1 MLRLQLSLDDT
12 LVKQLKD
19 TVKEAKNTHG
29 IKTNVA
35 ELTRQ
40 LLLDALNDSY
50 ALDKSLQNLKDNKNS
65 QKEAEEAYQKELKAL
80 QEKYGIASKTKKKK
94 STKETSESF
103 NKQVEEATPKADTNT
118 RRASKYQLPDGRTV
132 DVWKADKTTSW
143 CQIGDH
149 VYKETDGKYY
159 KLPDGSFKVE
169 QLRHKEY

>member
-29 IKTNVA
+29 IKTSVA

-40 LLLDALNDSY
+40 LLIDTLNDSY

-65 QKEAEEAYQKELKAL
+65 QKESEKAYLEELKAL
-80 QEKYGIASKTKKKK
+80 QEKYGIASKPKKKK

-103 NKQVEEATPKADTNT
+103 NKQVENATPKTEEHSNT
-118 RRASKYQLPDGRTV
+118 SRYTLPDGRIV
-132 DVWKADKTTSW
+132 SVYKAKYDN
-143 CQIGDH
+143 GDIKQGERI
-149 VYKETDGKYY
+149 YKETDGSWHR
-159 KLPDGSFKVE
+159 LPDGSNKVE
-169 QLRHKEY
+169 

>member
-29 IKTNVA
+29 IKTSVA

-65 QKEAEEAYQKELKAL
+65 QKESEKAYLEELKAL
-80 QEKYGIASKTKKKK
+80 QEKYGIAPKPKKKK

-103 NKQVEEATPKADTNT
+103 NKQVEDATPRVEEHSRT
-118 RRASKYQLPDGRTV
+118 SKYMLPDGRAV
-132 DVWKADKTTSW
+132 S
-143 CQIGDH
+143 
-149 VYKETDGKYY
+149 VYKAMYDSGDIKKDEHIYKENGSWH
-159 KLPDGSFKVE
+159 KLPDGSYRVE
-169 QLRHKEY
+169 

>member
-29 IKTNVA
+29 IKTSVA

-65 QKEAEEAYQKELKAL
+65 QKESEKAYLEELKAL
-80 QEKYGIASKTKKKK
+80 QEKYGIASKPKKKK

-103 NKQVEEATPKADTNT
+103 DKQVENATPKTEEHSNT
-118 RRASKYQLPDGRTV
+118 ARYTLPDGRAV
-132 DVWKADKTTSW
+132 SVYISKYDS
-143 CQIGDH
+143 GDIKKGEH
-149 VYKETDGKYY
+149 IYKETDGSWR
-159 KLPDGSFKVE
+159 KLPDGSNKVE
-169 QLRHKEY
+169 

>member
-29 IKTNVA
+29 IKTSVA

-40 LLLDALNDSY
+40 LLIDTLNDSY

-80 QEKYGIASKTKKKK
+80 QEKYGIASKPKKKK
-94 STKETSESF
+94 STKEAAEHF
-103 NKQVEEATPKADTNT
+103 DKQVEDATP
-118 RRASKYQLPDGRTV
+118 RAEENSHTSKYMLPDGRAV
-132 DVWKADKTTSW
+132 SVFKAMYDS
-143 CQIGDH
+143 GDIKKDEH
-149 VYKETDGKYY
+149 IYKGTDGSWH
-159 KLPDGSFKVE
+159 KLPDGSYRVE
-169 QLRHKEY
+169 

>member
-29 IKTNVA
+29 IKTSVA

-80 QEKYGIASKTKKKK
+80 QEKYGIASKPKKKK
-94 STKETSESF
+94 STKEAAEHF
-103 NKQVEEATPKADTNT
+103 DKQVEDATP
-118 RRASKYQLPDGRTV
+118 RAEEHSRTSKYMLPDGRTV
-132 DVWKADKTTSW
+132 SVYISKYEN
-143 CQIGDH
+143 GDIKKGEH
-149 VYKETDGKYY
+149 IYKETDGSWH

-169 QLRHKEY
+169 

>member
-80 QEKYGIASKTKKKK
+80 QEKYGIASKPKK
-94 STKETSESF
+94 STKEAAERF
-103 NKQVEEATPKADTNT
+103 EKQVEDATP
-118 RRASKYQLPDGRTV
+118 RAEEHSRTSKYMLPDGRTV
-132 DVWKADKTTSW
+132 SVYISKYEN
-143 CQIGDH
+143 GDIKKGEH
-149 VYKETDGKYY
+149 IYKETDGSWH

-169 QLRHKEY
+169 

>member
-29 IKTNVA
+29 IKTSVA

-65 QKEAEEAYQKELKAL
+65 QKESEKAYLEELKAL
-80 QEKYGIASKTKKKK
+80 QEKYGIASKPKKKK
-94 STKETSESF
+94 STKEAAERF
-103 NKQVEEATPKADTNT
+103 EKQVEDATP
-118 RRASKYQLPDGRTV
+118 RAEEHSHTSKYMLPDGRIV
-132 DVWKADKTTSW
+132 SVYKAMYDS
-143 CQIGDH
+143 GDIKKGEH
-149 VYKETDGKYY
+149 IYKETDGSWYR
-159 KLPDGSFKVE
+159 LPDGSNKVE
-169 QLRHKEY
+169 

>member
-19 TVKEAKNTHG
+19 TVKEAKNTYG
-29 IKTNVA
+29 IKTSVA

-80 QEKYGIASKTKKKK
+80 QEKYGIASKPKKKK
-94 STKETSESF
+94 STKEAAERF
-103 NKQVEEATPKADTNT
+103 EKQVEDATP
-118 RRASKYQLPDGRTV
+118 RAEEHSHTSKYMLPDGRTV
-132 DVWKADKTTSW
+132 SVYISKYEN
-143 CQIGDH
+143 GDIKKGEH
-149 VYKETDGKYY
+149 IYKETDGSWH

-169 QLRHKEY
+169 

>member
-29 IKTNVA
+29 IKTSVA

-65 QKEAEEAYQKELKAL
+65 QKESEKAYLEELKAL
-80 QEKYGIASKTKKKK
+80 QEKYGIASKPKKKK

-103 NKQVEEATPKADTNT
+103 NKQVEDATPRVEEHSRT
-118 RRASKYQLPDGRTV
+118 SKYMLPDGRAV
-132 DVWKADKTTSW
+132 SVFKAMYDS
-143 CQIGDH
+143 GDIKKDEH
-149 VYKETDGKYY
+149 IYKETDGSWH
-159 KLPDGSFKVE
+159 KLPDGSYRVE
-169 QLRHKEY
+169 

>member
-29 IKTNVA
+29 IKTSVA

-80 QEKYGIASKTKKKK
+80 QEKYGIASKPKKKK
-94 STKETSESF
+94 STKEAAERF
-103 NKQVEEATPKADTNT
+103 EKQVEDATP
-118 RRASKYQLPDGRTV
+118 RAEEHSRTSKYMLPDGRTV
-132 DVWKADKTTSW
+132 SVYISKYEN
-143 CQIGDH
+143 GDIKKGEH
-149 VYKETDGKYY
+149 IYKETDGSWH

-169 QLRHKEY
+169 

>member
-29 IKTNVA
+29 IKTSVA

-50 ALDKSLQNLKDNKNS
+50 ALDKSLQNIKDNKNS
-65 QKEAEEAYQKELKAL
+65 QKESEKAYLEELKAL
-80 QEKYGIASKTKKKK
+80 QEKYGIASKPKKKK
-94 STKETSESF
+94 STKEAAERF
-103 NKQVEEATPKADTNT
+103 EKQVEDATP
-118 RRASKYQLPDGRTV
+118 RAEEHSRTSKYMLPDGRTV
-132 DVWKADKTTSW
+132 SVYISKYEN
-143 CQIGDH
+143 GDIKKGEH
-149 VYKETDGKYY
+149 IYKETDGSWH

-169 QLRHKEY
+169 

>member
-29 IKTNVA
+29 IKTSVA

-65 QKEAEEAYQKELKAL
+65 QKESEKAYLEELKAL
-80 QEKYGIASKTKKKK
+80 QEKYGIASKPKKKK

-103 NKQVEEATPKADTNT
+103 VKQVENATPKTEEHSNT
-118 RRASKYQLPDGRTV
+118 VKYTLPDGRIV
-132 DVWKADKTTSW
+132 SVYKAKNDH
-143 CQIGDH
+143 GDIKQGERI
-149 VYKETDGKYY
+149 YKETDGSWQR
-159 KLPDGSFKVE
+159 LPDGSFKVE
-169 QLRHKEY
+169 

>member
-94 STKETSESF
+94 STKEAAERF
-103 NKQVEEATPKADTNT
+103 EKQVEEATPKADTNT

-169 QLRHKEY
+169 

>member
-29 IKTNVA
+29 IKTSVA

-40 LLLDALNDSY
+40 LLIDTLNDSY
-50 ALDKSLQNLKDNKNS
+50 ALDKSLQNLKASKDS
-65 QKEAEEAYQKELKAL
+65 QKESEKAYLEELKAL

-103 NKQVEEATPKADTNT
+103 DKQVENATPKTEEHSNT
-118 RRASKYQLPDGRTV
+118 SKYTLPDGRIV
-132 DVWKADKTTSW
+132 SVYKAKYDN
-143 CQIGDH
+143 GDIKQGERI
-149 VYKETDGKYY
+149 YKETDGSWHR
-159 KLPDGSFKVE
+159 LPDGSNKVE
-169 QLRHKEY
+169 

>member
-1 MLRLQLSLDDT
+1 MLRLQLSLDDN

-29 IKTNVA
+29 IKTSVA

-65 QKEAEEAYQKELKAL
+65 QKESEKAYLEELKAL
-80 QEKYGIASKTKKKK
+80 QEKYGIASKPKKKK

-103 NKQVEEATPKADTNT
+103 DKQVENATPKTEEHSNT
-118 RRASKYQLPDGRTV
+118 ARYTLPDGRAV
-132 DVWKADKTTSW
+132 SVYISKCDS
-143 CQIGDH
+143 GDIKKGEH
-149 VYKETDGKYY
+149 IYKETDGSWR
-159 KLPDGSFKVE
+159 KLPDGSYKVE
-169 QLRHKEY
+169 

>member
-29 IKTNVA
+29 IKTSVA

-40 LLLDALNDSY
+40 LLIDTLNDSY

-65 QKEAEEAYQKELKAL
+65 QKESEKAYLEELKAL

-103 NKQVEEATPKADTNT
+103 NKQVENATPKTEEHSNT
-118 RRASKYQLPDGRTV
+118 SKYMLPDGRTV
-132 DVWKADKTTSW
+132 SVYISKYGNGEIKKGEH
-143 CQIGDH
+143 I
-149 VYKETDGKYY
+149 YKETDGSWH
-159 KLPDGSFKVE
+159 KLPDGSDKVE
-169 QLRHKEY
+169 

>member
-29 IKTNVA
+29 IKTSVA

-40 LLLDALNDSY
+40 LLIDTLNASY

-80 QEKYGIASKTKKKK
+80 QEKYGIASKPKKK

-103 NKQVEEATPKADTNT
+103 YKQVENATPKTEEHSNT
-118 RRASKYQLPDGRTV
+118 SRYTLPDGRIV
-132 DVWKADKTTSW
+132 SVYKAKYDN
-143 CQIGDH
+143 GDIKPGERI
-149 VYKETDGKYY
+149 YKETDGSWQR
-159 KLPDGSFKVE
+159 LPDGSYKVE
-169 QLRHKEY
+169 

>member
-1 MLRLQLSLDDT
+1 MLMLRLQLSLDDT

-29 IKTNVA
+29 IKTSVA

-80 QEKYGIASKTKKKK
+80 QEKYGIASKPKKKK
-94 STKETSESF
+94 STKEAAERF
-103 NKQVEEATPKADTNT
+103 EKQVEDATP
-118 RRASKYQLPDGRTV
+118 RAEEHSRTSKYMLPDGRTV
-132 DVWKADKTTSW
+132 SVYISKYEN
-143 CQIGDH
+143 GDIKKGEH
-149 VYKETDGKYY
+149 IYKETDGSWH

-169 QLRHKEY
+169 

>member
-29 IKTNVA
+29 IKTNIA

-94 STKETSESF
+94 STKEAAERF
-103 NKQVEEATPKADTNT
+103 EKQVEDATP
-118 RRASKYQLPDGRTV
+118 RAEEHSHTSKYTLPDGRIV
-132 DVWKADKTTSW
+132 SVYKAKYDN
-143 CQIGDH
+143 GDIKQGERI
-149 VYKETDGKYY
+149 YKETDGSWH
-159 KLPDGSFKVE
+159 KLPDGSNKVE
-169 QLRHKEY
+169 

>member
-80 QEKYGIASKTKKKK
+80 QEKYGIASKPKKKK
-94 STKETSESF
+94 STKEAAERF
-103 NKQVEEATPKADTNT
+103 EKQVEDATP
-118 RRASKYQLPDGRTV
+118 RAEEHSRTSKYMLPDGRTV
-132 DVWKADKTTSW
+132 SVYISKYEN
-143 CQIGDH
+143 GDIKKGEH
-149 VYKETDGKYY
+149 IYKETDGSWH

-169 QLRHKEY
+169 

>member
-29 IKTNVA
+29 IKTSVA

-50 ALDKSLQNLKDNKNS
+50 ALDKSLQNLKDNRNS

-80 QEKYGIASKTKKKK
+80 QEKYGIASKPKKKK
-94 STKETSESF
+94 STKEAAERF
-103 NKQVEEATPKADTNT
+103 EKQVEDATP
-118 RRASKYQLPDGRTV
+118 RAEEHSRTSKYMLPDGRTV
-132 DVWKADKTTSW
+132 SVYISKYEN
-143 CQIGDH
+143 GDIKKGEH
-149 VYKETDGKYY
+149 IYKETDGSWH

-169 QLRHKEY
+169 

>member
-19 TVKEAKNTHG
+19 TVKEAKNSHG
-29 IKTNVA
+29 IKTSVA

-65 QKEAEEAYQKELKAL
+65 QKESEKAYLEELKAL
-80 QEKYGIASKTKKKK
+80 QEKYGIALMPKKKK

-103 NKQVEEATPKADTNT
+103 NKQVENATPKTEEHSNT
-118 RRASKYQLPDGRTV
+118 SKYTLPDGRIV
-132 DVWKADKTTSW
+132 S
-143 CQIGDH
+143 
-149 VYKETDGKYY
+149 VYKAKYDNGDIKQGERIY
-159 KLPDGSFKVE
+159 KEIDNAWHRLPDGSNKVE
-169 QLRHKEY
+169 

>member
-29 IKTNVA
+29 IKTSVA

-40 LLLDALNDSY
+40 LLIDTLNDSY

-65 QKEAEEAYQKELKAL
+65 QKESEKAYLEELKAL
-80 QEKYGIASKTKKKK
+80 QEKYGIASKSKKKK

-103 NKQVEEATPKADTNT
+103 NKQVENATPKTEEHSNT
-118 RRASKYQLPDGRTV
+118 SRYTLPDGRIV
-132 DVWKADKTTSW
+132 SVYKAKYDN
-143 CQIGDH
+143 GDIKQGERI
-149 VYKETDGKYY
+149 YKETDGSWHR
-159 KLPDGSFKVE
+159 LPDGSNKVE
-169 QLRHKEY
+169 

>member
-94 STKETSESF
+94 STKEAAERF
-103 NKQVEEATPKADTNT
+103 EKQVEDATP
-118 RRASKYQLPDGRTV
+118 RAEEHSHTSKYMLPDGRAV
-132 DVWKADKTTSW
+132 SVYISKYEN
-143 CQIGDH
+143 GDIKKGEH
-149 VYKETDGKYY
+149 IYKETDGSWH
-159 KLPDGSFKVE
+159 KLPDGSYKVE
-169 QLRHKEY
+169 

>member
-29 IKTNVA
+29 IKTSVA

-65 QKEAEEAYQKELKAL
+65 QKESEKAYLEELKAL
-80 QEKYGIASKTKKKK
+80 QEKYGIASKPKKKK
-94 STKETSESF
+94 STKEAAERF
-103 NKQVEEATPKADTNT
+103 EKQVEDATP
-118 RRASKYQLPDGRTV
+118 RAEEHSRTSKYMLPDGRTV
-132 DVWKADKTTSW
+132 SVYISKYEN
-143 CQIGDH
+143 GDIKKGEH
-149 VYKETDGKYY
+149 IYKETDGSWH

-169 QLRHKEY
+169 

>member
-19 TVKEAKNTHG
+19 TVKEAKNSHG
-29 IKTNVA
+29 IKTSVA

-65 QKEAEEAYQKELKAL
+65 QKESEKAYLEELKAL
-80 QEKYGIASKTKKKK
+80 QEKYGIAPKPKKKK

-103 NKQVEEATPKADTNT
+103 NKQVENATPKTEEHSNT
-118 RRASKYQLPDGRTV
+118 SKYTLPDGRIV
-132 DVWKADKTTSW
+132 S
-143 CQIGDH
+143 
-149 VYKETDGKYY
+149 VYKAKYDNGDIKQGERIY
-159 KLPDGSFKVE
+159 KEIDNAWHRLPDGSNKVE
-169 QLRHKEY
+169 

>member
-169 QLRHKEY
+169 

>member
-29 IKTNVA
+29 IKTSVA

-50 ALDKSLQNLKDNKNS
+50 ALDKSLQNIKDNKNS

-80 QEKYGIASKTKKKK
+80 QEKYGIASKPKKKK
-94 STKETSESF
+94 STKEAAERF
-103 NKQVEEATPKADTNT
+103 EKQVEDATP
-118 RRASKYQLPDGRTV
+118 RAEEHSRTSKYMLPDGRAV
-132 DVWKADKTTSW
+132 SVYISKYEN
-143 CQIGDH
+143 GDIKKGEH
-149 VYKETDGKYY
+149 IYKETDGSWH
-159 KLPDGSFKVE
+159 KLPDGSYKVE

>member
-19 TVKEAKNTHG
+19 TVKEAKNTYG
-29 IKTNVA
+29 IKTSVA

-65 QKEAEEAYQKELKAL
+65 QKESEKAYLEELKAL
-80 QEKYGIASKTKKKK
+80 QEKYGIASKPKKKK

-103 NKQVEEATPKADTNT
+103 DKQVENATPKTEEHSNT
-118 RRASKYQLPDGRTV
+118 ARYTLPDGRAV
-132 DVWKADKTTSW
+132 SVYISKYDS
-143 CQIGDH
+143 GDIKKGEH
-149 VYKETDGKYY
+149 IYKETDGSWR
-159 KLPDGSFKVE
+159 KLPDGSYKVE
-169 QLRHKEY
+169 

>member
-29 IKTNVA
+29 IKTSVA

-65 QKEAEEAYQKELKAL
+65 QKESEKAYLEELKAL

-103 NKQVEEATPKADTNT
+103 NKQVENATPKTEEHSNT
-118 RRASKYQLPDGRTV
+118 SKYMLPDGRTV
-132 DVWKADKTTSW
+132 SVYISKYGNGEIKKGEH
-143 CQIGDH
+143 I
-149 VYKETDGKYY
+149 YKETDGSWH
-159 KLPDGSFKVE
+159 KLPDGSYKVE
-169 QLRHKEY
+169 

>member
-29 IKTNVA
+29 IKTSVA

-80 QEKYGIASKTKKKK
+80 QEKYGIASKPKKKK
-94 STKETSESF
+94 STKEAAERF
-103 NKQVEEATPKADTNT
+103 EKQVEDATP
-118 RRASKYQLPDGRTV
+118 RAEEHSRTSKYMLPDGRAV
-132 DVWKADKTTSW
+132 SVYISKYEN
-143 CQIGDH
+143 GDIKKGEH
-149 VYKETDGKYY
+149 IYKETDGSWH
-159 KLPDGSFKVE
+159 KLPDGSYKVE
-169 QLRHKEY
+169 